1 MKKMFLLLSLAL
13 CAGLPSRAE
22 PFPAD
27 KLKGV
32 WRMSQTYISES
43 ETPGTGVV
51 VEMENR
57 LAITLAFLGDG
68 KCRMTASQ
76 TIAGTM
82 TAVMPFIYKYEYADG
97 ILAFTETPRLK
108 RGKVPMEQSVPC
120 LNAARFRLAKKDDD
134 SFVLTYA
141 DLSPFDRF
149 YSFLGTQTS
158 KYLDD
163 GKLEVRKVRNVS
175 KNLDLVTTEI
185 RPSMVFRRTMG
196 ITAESAAREDSPL
209 YKVLACQQD
218 AENIFSYRFKLEL
231 VDRHSNK
238 LDMFRMVQREFRTAV
253 LEDSAQSY
261 EGDACSLFVELP
273 EFRLSGDR
281 IEGRAIVLPMSVQTL
296 AYDPVTRQGRMSVS
310 LGAKQFD
317 VARRYV
323 RKNIESLALDS
334 NIVALEGERPPQGRF
349 YIGRETVKDGSV
361 LEVEFKTE

>member
-76 TIAGTM
+76 TIAGNM
-82 TAVMPFIYKYEYADG
+82 TSVMPFIYRYEYVDG
-97 ILAFTETPRLK
+97 ILSFTETPRLK
-108 RGKVPMEQSVPC
+108 RGKVSMDQMVPC
-120 LNAARFRLAKKDDD
+120 LNASRFRLDKRDDN

-163 GKLEVRKVRNVS
+163 GRLKVRKAQNLS
-175 KNLDLVTTEI
+175 KNFDSSVFTPSI
-185 RPSMVFRRTMG
+185 RATCSWRYCANNCKYRTRRTN
-196 ITAESAAREDSPL
+196 
-209 YKVLACQQD
+209 C
-218 AENIFSYRFKLEL
+218 
-231 VDRHSNK
+231 
-238 LDMFRMVQREFRTAV
+238 
-253 LEDSAQSY
+253 
-261 EGDACSLFVELP
+261 
-273 EFRLSGDR
+273 
-281 IEGRAIVLPMSVQTL
+281 
-296 AYDPVTRQGRMSVS
+296 
-310 LGAKQFD
+310 
-317 VARRYV
+317 
-323 RKNIESLALDS
+323 
-334 NIVALEGERPPQGRF
+334 
-349 YIGRETVKDGSV
+349 
-361 LEVEFKTE
+361 